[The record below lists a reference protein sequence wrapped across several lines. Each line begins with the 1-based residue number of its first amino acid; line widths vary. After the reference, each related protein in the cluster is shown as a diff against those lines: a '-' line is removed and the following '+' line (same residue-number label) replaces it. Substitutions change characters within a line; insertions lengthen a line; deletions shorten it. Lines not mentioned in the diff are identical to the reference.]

1 MYPKFII
8 LTIIFSGSAYHLTKI
23 LVKQMQDSVFRING
37 KGNLKF
43 ILEAGCYINF
53 LQCHETTRSICTL
66 PEGDT

>member
-1 MYPKFII
+1 
-8 LTIIFSGSAYHLTKI
+8 
-23 LVKQMQDSVFRING
+23 MQDSVFGING

-43 ILEAGCYINF
+43 TLEAGCYVNF